1 MKRLFS
7 HPIRVMVPLFFL
19 LLSASFSAAQ
29 PQEGSMMGSGMGCP
43 MMQRM
48 SRMMGQQ
55 MGGPMRM
62 GRGMDLMDML
72 HQWGALILT
81 EKDRLGISPD
91 QLEKIESIMME
102 HVRYAIPRNANRE
115 VLLLES
121 ADLLGREKV
130 DLAEL
135 EKRVKA
141 LESLESD
148 LNMEGIRTLERML
161 DVLTPEQQKKA
172 KSLFR
177 WSFFNRMMRMP
188 AGPGTSEEGPVPET
202 EKPPKETQEKPHSH

>member
-1 MKRLFS
+1 
-7 HPIRVMVPLFFL
+7 
-19 LLSASFSAAQ
+19 
-29 PQEGSMMGSGMGCP
+29 
-43 MMQRM
+43 
-48 SRMMGQQ
+48 
-55 MGGPMRM
+55 
-62 GRGMDLMDML
+62 
-72 HQWGALILT
+72 
-81 EKDRLGISPD
+81 
-91 QLEKIESIMME
+91 
-102 HVRYAIPRNANRE
+102 VRYAIPRNANRE